1 MIDRAPAKP
10 ALEQVERV
18 AYVFRRSPFVTRTA
32 EGLAG
37 FLAGQGV
44 LDLAGSYAGVVTFT
58 GPGGIFV
65 GDAGNHNLTGDEQGN
80 RLDYSHATTGVQ
92 FNLATGYG

>member
-44 LDLAGSYAGVVTFT
+44 LDLVEVLAPMLGAEQIDRVASRRIG
-58 GPGGIFV
+58 
-65 GDAGNHNLTGDEQGN
+65 GDELVGEP
-80 RLDYSHATTGVQ
+80 LDPPIDGFRRRNGEPCCRAGR
-92 FNLATGYG
+92 